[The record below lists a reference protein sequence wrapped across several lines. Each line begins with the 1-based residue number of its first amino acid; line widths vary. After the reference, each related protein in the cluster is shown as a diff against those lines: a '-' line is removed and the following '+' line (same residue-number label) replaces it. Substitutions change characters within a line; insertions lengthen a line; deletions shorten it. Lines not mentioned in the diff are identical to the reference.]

1 MDVKVSIGEEVV
13 MNTPIKVEVRKDKG
27 GTSLNNAS
35 ATERSAEQRYPA
47 KVYEAARKLADV
59 IKGANVKDIIS
70 TIETLACQADSI
82 AVFNFRRL
90 SRGSLLHIAA
100 ATGES
105 NIVRLLLE
113 RVDAHLI
120 AARDDWGNTPLHLA
134 TKFKA
139 IGAIN
144 MLIFRAK
151 DLPDVEDRLLLRKKN
166 NYGNTALHEAVL
178 ARDVDLVSHLLGED
192 SEPVYWKNK
201 DQKSPLY
208 LAIDIGNSKILE
220 VLLSKS
226 LDPSKIQGLPPVLG
240 AVARKQYDLLG
251 QILRKDTK
259 LFAMRD
265 SGGGNVFHLAAFWN
279 VPEVFKFL
287 QPETEYLAQEQDNNG
302 DLPIHIASKRGHVE
316 LINKLHLVSK
326 WVNGK
331 GQTVLHVAAKY
342 GREEVVRY
350 ILKHRDLREMINE
363 RDDDGNTASHLAVK
377 NLHLTALMHLVLD
390 EEMDPY
396 LLNHEGLAAVDIAGL
411 SSQTGLRR
419 GLARFLLLSVSYDR
433 SDRIISKPEAR
444 DKWHPHG
451 LLPTKEADDVINT
464 MLVVATLVASVSF
477 TAGFAVPGGLNG
489 SDLASKDDQGMATL
503 LDNRKF
509 QAFVICNTVAML
521 CSMASVIGFL
531 FTYLTE
537 IHISI
542 FGCHL
547 AGLLLAISLPPTSAA
562 FLIGV
567 ILTIEKLP
575 WLAIV
580 MVILGS
586 IFVLVITAALVSPFV
601 AIILS
606 WLPRFRKKHL
616 RPIRPLISSLFRV
629 YMILFRIER
638 TFISDDSKVHRT
650 ASKTSTSPP
659 DGDAED

>member
-70 TIETLACQADSI
+70 TIETLACQADSS

-120 AARDDWGNTPLHLA
+120 AARDDWGNTPLHIA
-134 TKFKA
+134 TKAKA
-139 IGAIN
+139 FGVVA
-144 MLIFRAK
+144 MLIRHVR

-178 ARDVDLVSHLLGED
+178 ARDVNLVRHLLNED
-192 SEPVYWKNK
+192 SELVYSANM
-201 DQKSPLY
+201 DQKSPMY
-208 LAIDIGNSKILE
+208 LAIDTCDPQIFQ
-220 VLLSKS
+220 VLFSPS
-226 LDPSKIQGLPPVLG
+226 LDPSRIEGLPPVHG

-265 SGGGNVFHLAAFWN
+265 SRGGNVFHLAAFWN

-419 GLARFLLLSVSYDR
+419 V
-433 SDRIISKPEAR
+433 
-444 DKWHPHG
+444 
-451 LLPTKEADDVINT
+451 EADDVINT

-586 IFVLVITAALVSPFV
+586 IFVLVITAALLASPLSEE
-601 AIILS
+601 APSSHPSSDIEPLSRLHDIIS
-606 WLPRFRKKHL
+606 N
-616 RPIRPLISSLFRV
+616 
-629 YMILFRIER
+629 
-638 TFISDDSKVHRT
+638 
-650 ASKTSTSPP
+650 
-659 DGDAED
+659 